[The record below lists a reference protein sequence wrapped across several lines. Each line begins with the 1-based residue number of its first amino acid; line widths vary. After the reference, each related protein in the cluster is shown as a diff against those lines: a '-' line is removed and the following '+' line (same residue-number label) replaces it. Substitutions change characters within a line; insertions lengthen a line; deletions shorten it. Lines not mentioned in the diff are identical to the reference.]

1 MTLPPIDQAF
11 LEKFLIDLLNI
22 PSPTGFTEK
31 ATAFCQETLSAF
43 PGVQTSLTRKGALLA
58 SYPGQKQDTP
68 RAITSHVD
76 TNGAMVK
83 DVKANGRLQLM
94 HIGSTLWPTV
104 ETEGCTVF
112 TSDGRQYRG
121 SLLFHHA
128 SHHVYSRELMDTLR
142 KSDNMEVRLDER
154 TTNKEETL
162 ALGIQAGDYV
172 AFDVRAESR
181 NGFIRSRY
189 LDDKACV
196 ACQVAAAKALH
207 DAGLQPSQKAY
218 LYFSIFEEVGHGG
231 SSGIPADTIELM
243 VADMAAIGETQTS
256 DEFHATLCVMDSTG
270 PYHHPFS
277 NRLRRLAEQNDI
289 PYKVDIYPYYGSD
302 GSTYWRAGGDGVV
315 ALIGPGID
323 ASHNYERT
331 HMEAL
336 LATTRW
342 MLAFLLE

>member
-1 MTLPPIDQAF
+1 MSSF
-11 LEKFLIDLLNI
+11 
-22 PSPTGFTEK
+22 TG
-31 ATAFCQETLSAF
+31 
-43 PGVQTSLTRKGALLA
+43 VRTSLTRKGALLA
-58 SYPGQKQDTP
+58 SYTGQKQDTP
-68 RAITSHVD
+68 RAISSHVD

-83 DVKANGRLQLM
+83 DVKSNGRLQLI

-112 TSDGRQYRG
+112 TRDERKYRG
-121 SLLFHHA
+121 SLLYHHA
-128 SHHVYSRELMDTLR
+128 SHHVYAKELTETRR
-142 KSDNMEVRLDER
+142 KSDNMEVRLHER
-154 TTNKEETL
+154 TTSKEETL
-162 ALGIQAGDYV
+162 ALGIQPGDYV
-172 AFDVRAESR
+172 AFDVRAESC

-207 DAGLQPSQKAY
+207 DAGLQPAQKSY

-231 SSGIPADTIELM
+231 SSGIPADAVELL
-243 VADMAAIGETQTS
+243 VADMAAIGEPQTS
-256 DEFHATLCVMDSTG
+256 DEFHASICVLDSSG
-270 PYHHPFS
+270 PYHHAFS
-277 NRLRRLAEQNDI
+277 NRLRNLADRHEI

-336 LATTRW
+336 LATTQW